1 MPGRTPAEAVREYVD
16 TIQLAI
22 SCVTNAVADVK
33 GGYYVSDTPH
43 ILELNG
49 SNPIRISGTSG
60 VWLILQQYYRIV
72 QSEAPTALW
81 TVAEEGYYYEILDSD
96 HREIL
101 AYHWH
106 PTGLSSYA
114 AHHLHIG
121 HGAIVGRE
129 ELHHAHLPSGHVS
142 VPDILRLLI
151 SDFRA
156 SPRRHD
162 WRAVLASL

>member
-1 MPGRTPAEAVREYVD
+1 MPGRTPAEAVNDYLQS
-16 TIQLAI
+16 IQLAI
-22 SCVTNAVADVK
+22 SCVTDAVATVE
-33 GGYYVSDTPH
+33 GGYYVSDRPH
-43 ILELNG
+43 TLALNQRR
-49 SNPIRISGTSG
+49 PIRIGGTHG
-60 VWLILQQYYRIV
+60 AWLILLQYYRIA
-72 QSEAPTALW
+72 QSQVPPALW
-81 TVAEEGYYYEILDSD
+81 TVTEEGYRYEILDSD

-106 PTGLSSYA
+106 PTGLSSYS

-121 HGAIVGRE
+121 HGAIIGRE

-142 VPDILRLLI
+142 ILDILRLLI
-151 SDFRA
+151 RDFGA

>member
-1 MPGRTPAEAVREYVD
+1 MPGRTPAQAVREYVD
-16 TIQLAI
+16 AIQLAV
-22 SCVTNAVADVK
+22 SCVSDTVADVK

-49 SNPIRISGTSG
+49 SNPVRIGGTSG
-60 VWLILQQYYRIV
+60 IWLILQQYYRIV
-72 QSEAPTALW
+72 QLEVSPSLW
-81 TVAEEGYYYEILDSD
+81 TVQEDGYYYEILDAD

-106 PTGLSSYA
+106 PTGLSYYA

-121 HGAIVGRE
+121 HGAIIGRE

-142 VPDILRLLI
+142 VADILRLLI
-151 SDFRA
+151 SDFGA

-162 WRAVLASL
+162 WQAVLASL